1 MDVYLDLES
10 FRAEMDLARESGEL
24 LDFSRK
30 HVLHGI
36 PYVFKDRPNEYYD
49 FKKIITSQ
57 FEISFHE
64 VYITGSG
71 KLGFSPHK
79 GTNFDY
85 DSDIDVAIISSQLF
99 DNIMGKISEYQMQI
113 RKNRRVIRE
122 SELSMYHEF
131 LEYSAM
137 GWIRPDKL
145 PISFQMNVLKNAW
158 FRFFESIS
166 YNKSPVGNYKVAA
179 GVFRTYNHL
188 ETYIVSGLEG
198 LHYKKLKD
206 EK

>member
-1 MDVYLDLES
+1 MDVHLDLES
-10 FRAEMDLARESGEL
+10 FRTKLAVAKEQNEL
-24 LDFSRK
+24 LDFCRK

-36 PYVFKDRPNEYYD
+36 PFVFENRPDEYYD
-49 FKKIITSQ
+49 FKKLITNE
-57 FEISFHE
+57 FHISFHE

-79 GTNFDY
+79 GTIFDY
-85 DSDIDVAIISSQLF
+85 DSDIDVAIISSKLF
-99 DNIMGKISEYQMQI
+99 DTIMAKISEYQMQI
-113 RKNRRVIRE
+113 RKNKRVVRE
-122 SELSMYHEF
+122 AEREMYHEF

-145 PISFQMNVLKNAW
+145 PISFQMDVLKQAW

-166 YNKSPVGNYKVAA
+166 YNKSPVGNYKVSA
-179 GVFRTYNHL
+179 GVFRTYEHL

-198 LHYKKLKD
+198 LRHKNLKD

>member
-1 MDVYLDLES
+1 MDLKRFQSNLDLAIEQN
-10 FRAEMDLARESGEL
+10 EL
-24 LDFSRK
+24 LDFCRK

-36 PYVFKDRPNEYYD
+36 PFVFKDRPDEYYD
-49 FKKIITSQ
+49 FKKIITNE

-79 GTNFDY
+79 GTIFDY
-85 DSDIDVAIISSQLF
+85 DSDIDVAIISSKLF
-99 DNIMGKISEYQMQI
+99 DSIMSRISTYQMQI

-122 SELSMYHEF
+122 SERSMYHEF

-145 PISFQMNVLKNAW
+145 PISFQMDVLKQAW

-166 YNKSPVGNYKVAA
+166 YNNSPVGNYKVAA
-179 GVFRTYNHL
+179 GVFRTYGHL
-188 ETYIVSGLEG
+188 ERYIVSGLEG
-198 LHYKKLKD
+198 LQSKKI
-206 EK
+206 

>member
-1 MDVYLDLES
+1 MNLKSFQANLDLAIE
-10 FRAEMDLARESGEL
+10 RNEL
-24 LDFSRK
+24 LDFCRK

-36 PYVFKDRPNEYYD
+36 PFVFKDRPDEYYD
-49 FKKIITSQ
+49 FKKIITNE

-79 GTNFDY
+79 GTTFDY
-85 DSDIDVAIISSQLF
+85 DSDIDVAIISSKLF
-99 DNIMGKISEYQMQI
+99 DSIMGMISTYQMQI
-113 RKNRRVIRE
+113 RKNRRVIRDA
-122 SELSMYHEF
+122 ELSMYHEF

-145 PISFQMNVLKNAW
+145 PISFQMDVLKQAW

-166 YNKSPVGNYKVAA
+166 YNK
-179 GVFRTYNHL
+179 L
-188 ETYIVSGLEG
+188 
-198 LHYKKLKD
+198 
-206 EK
+206 